1 MSDVFREVD
10 DDLRRE
16 QLKRLW
22 QRFGKFIIGAA
33 VLVVVGVAV
42 SVILTSMSEGR
53 AAADG
58 DRFYAAVALENAED
72 YDGARAAF
80 TALRADGT
88 TGYPILADFHLAS
101 IDAATGNTAAAVAAF
116 DAIANSTT
124 VDQELRDIAT
134 IRAAMVLLDTAT
146 YDQIAPRLAPLN
158 VDGNAFRYLA
168 IELLAVAA
176 INEAR
181 YQDAWTLISTAMN
194 FQDQMSQQQ
203 SQRFGDLFSFMISRD
218 DFVPPTAATPAAPA
232 APTFQ
237 PGVAPAA
244 PAAEPAPA
252 APMDL
257 RAPVPTTTVPG
268 VPGGLIPGL
277 GGGVDV
283 PAAGNPPAEPAAA
296 PVAPAATPTPAPA
309 APATMAP
316 PIQGGNIPGVGA
328 GFQTNPAP
336 APAPAP

>member
-22 QRFGKFIIGAA
+22 QRYGKFIIGAA
-33 VLVVVGVAV
+33 VLVVVAVAV

-58 DRFYAAVALENAED
+58 DRFYAAVALETAED
-72 YDGARAAF
+72 YDAARAAF
-80 TALRADGT
+80 EALREDGT
-88 TGYPILADFHLAS
+88 GGYPILADFHLAS
-101 IDAATGNTAAAVAAF
+101 IDAATGNATAAVAAF
-116 DAIANSTT
+116 DAIANNTNAG
-124 VDQELRDIAT
+124 QELRDVAA
-134 IRAAMVLLDTAT
+134 IRAAMLLLDSAT
-146 YDQIAPRLAPLN
+146 YDQLEPRLAPLN
-158 VDGNAFRYLA
+158 VEGNAFRFLA
-168 IELLAVAA
+168 IELLAVSA

-181 YQDAWTLISTAMN
+181 YQDAWTLIAAAMN

-203 SQRFGDLFSFMISRD
+203 AQRFSELFSFMISRD
-218 DFVPPTAATPAAPA
+218 DFVPPTAATPAPAPA

-268 VPGGLIPGL
+268 GPGGLIPGL
-277 GGGVDV
+277 GGGVEV
-283 PAAGNPPAEPAAA
+283 PAPANPAADPAAA
-296 PVAPAATPTPAPA
+296 PPATPMPAPA

-316 PIQGGNIPGVGA
+316 PVEGGNIPGVGA